1 MRLNI
6 AQLVADLGGASA
18 TARMINVQR
27 TAPYRWI
34 AASYVSSRVLEQI
47 KAAAPHIDIDDYFE
61 ADDDNE
67 AGCSA

>member
-6 AQLVADLGGASA
+6 AQLVADLGGAA
-18 TARMINVQR
+18 QTARLIGTQR

-47 KAAAPHIDIDDYFE
+47 KAAVPHIDIDDYFE
-61 ADDDNE
+61 ADNDNKTGRG
-67 AGCSA
+67 A